1 MIHTVDTVKSHG
13 SHEVNS
19 FVKTSLFWIIEIE
32 PLSGLE
38 VLTFLPQRD
47 MLFCLL

>member
-1 MIHTVDTVKSHG
+1 MNMIHTVDTVKSHG

-19 FVKTSLFWIIEIE
+19 FVKTWII
-32 PLSGLE
+32 LSGLE
-38 VLTFLPQRD
+38 VLTFLPWRD